1 MPRAGKPTA
10 RSCRYCPGLHSF
22 PHLGWDA
29 TGASEYVLIGAHVY
43 ALEPSDRL
51 RRVCR
56 VTSPN
61 RLGSRAARMVGWGG
75 KS

>member
-1 MPRAGKPTA
+1 MPSAGKPIA
-10 RSCRYCPGLHSF
+10 RACRSRPGSRAF

-29 TGASEYVLIGAHVY
+29 AGATEYVLIGAHVY

-61 RLGSRAARMVGWGG
+61 RLGSRAAGMGG
-75 KS
+75 SKGQP

>member
-10 RSCRYCPGLHSF
+10 RACRSRPGLRAV

-29 TGASEYVLIGAHVY
+29 TGATEYVLIGAHVY
-43 ALEPSDRL
+43 ALEPSNCL

-61 RLGSRAARMVGWGG
+61 RLGSRATGTMGSAG
-75 KS
+75 